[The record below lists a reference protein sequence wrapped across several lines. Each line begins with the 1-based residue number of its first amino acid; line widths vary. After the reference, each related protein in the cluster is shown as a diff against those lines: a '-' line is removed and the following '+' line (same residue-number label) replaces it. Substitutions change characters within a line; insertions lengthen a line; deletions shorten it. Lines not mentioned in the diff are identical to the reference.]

1 MRRPTDELWERQRRL
16 AAERLRPERQAP
28 TPANDPLRLLIATL
42 AGLLDHPG
50 PPDPIEEAK

>member
-1 MRRPTDELWERQRRL
+1 MNGPTDELWERSRRL
-16 AAERLRPERQAP
+16 AAERLRPEPLAL

-50 PPDPIEEAK
+50 PPDPIEEAQ